1 MLMVAFKIARRFLS
15 ANRGQ
20 TALIITGIAVGVAV
34 QVFVG
39 VLITSLQGTL
49 IDRTIGGS
57 SQVTVVPAGDG
68 ATISDWQGLV
78 DTARND
84 QDIKSVSPAADSSAF
99 LIRSN
104 RTLPILLRGFNMDDA
119 DKIYGISGHIYQGR
133 RPSAPGEVLTGK
145 ELTKELGLVL
155 GDRVELFTSSGS
167 RSNLTVVGFYDLKV
181 ASLNKLWVLTTLE
194 TSQSVFGL
202 GSNITSIEMQV
213 KDIFKADA
221 VASDLSRALGRTDV
235 SVENWKDQNAELLSG
250 LQGQSVSSY
259 MIQVFVLASVIIAIA
274 SVLAI
279 KVLQK
284 SKEIGILKAM
294 GIKDRSAGQIFV
306 YQGLM
311 LGAGGAITGILL
323 ALLLLMGFTLG
334 ARNPDGTALID
345 IRFDYLFIIGSG
357 LVATVSAAL
366 ASAIP
371 ARTTTRLSPIEVI
384 RNG

>member
-15 ANRGQ
+15 ANKGQ
-20 TALIITGIAVGVAV
+20 AALIITGIAVGVAV

-49 IDRTIGGS
+49 IDRTIGSS
-57 SQVTVVPAGDG
+57 SQVTVVPSGDG
-68 ATISDWQGLV
+68 TTIADWQGIV
-78 DTARND
+78 DTAGKNP
-84 QDIKSVSPAADSSAF
+84 DIKSVSPAADQSAF
-99 LIRSN
+99 LLRSN
-104 RTLPILLRGFNMDDA
+104 RTVPILLRGFEL
-119 DKIYGISGHIYQGR
+119 DKANRTYGIFGHIYQGR
-133 RPSAPGEVLTGK
+133 RPASPDEVLTGR
-145 ELTKELGLVL
+145 ELNKELGLNV
-155 GDRVELFTSSGS
+155 GGTVELFTSNGS
-167 RSNLTVVGFYDLKV
+167 RFNLTVVGFYDLKV
-181 ASLNKLWVLTTLE
+181 ASLNKLWVLTSLE
-194 TSQSVFGL
+194 TSQKVFGL
-202 GSNITSIEMQV
+202 GTNITSVEMQV

-221 VASDLSRALGRTDV
+221 VASDLSRALGRADV
-235 SVENWKDQNAELLSG
+235 KVLNWKDQNAELLSG

-284 SKEIGILKAM
+284 SREIGILKAM
-294 GIKDRSAGQIFV
+294 GIKDGSAGKIFV

-311 LGAGGAITGILL
+311 LGAGGAIMGILL
-323 ALLLLMGFTLG
+323 AIFLLTGFTLG
-334 ARNPDGTALID
+334 AKNPDGTSLID
-345 IRFDYLFIIGSG
+345 IRFDYVFIIGSG
-357 LVATVSAAL
+357 LVATISAAL

>member
-1 MLMVAFKIARRFLS
+1 MVAFRIARRFLS

-20 TALIITGIAVGVAV
+20 TALIVTGIAVGVAV

-57 SQVTVVPAGDG
+57 SQVTIVPAGDG
-68 ATISDWQGLV
+68 ATIADWQGMV
-78 DTARND
+78 DTARNNTN
-84 QDIKSVSPAADSSAF
+84 IKSVSPAADSSAF

-104 RTLPILLRGFNMDDA
+104 RTVPILLRGFNLDDA
-119 DKIYGISGHIYQGR
+119 NKIYGIFGHIYQGR
-133 RPSAPGEVLTGK
+133 RPSAPDEVLTGK
-145 ELTKELGLVL
+145 ELNKQLGLNV
-155 GDRVELFTSSGS
+155 GDRIELFTSSGS

-181 ASLNKLWVLTTLE
+181 ASLNKLWVLTSLE

-202 GSNITSIEMQV
+202 GANITSIEMQV
-213 KDIFKADA
+213 KDIFRADA

-235 SVENWKDQNAELLSG
+235 LVENWKAQNAELLSG

-259 MIQVFVLASVIIAIA
+259 LIQVFVLASVIIAIA

-284 SKEIGILKAM
+284 SREIGILKAM

-311 LGAGGAITGILL
+311 LGAGGAVLGILL
-323 ALLLLMGFTLG
+323 ALFLLTGFTFG

-345 IRFDYLFIIGSG
+345 IRFDYVFIIGSG
-357 LVATVSAAL
+357 LVATLSAAL

>member
-1 MLMVAFKIARRFLS
+1 MVAFKIARRFLS

-57 SQVTVVPAGDG
+57 SQVTIVPAGDG
-68 ATISDWQGLV
+68 ATIADWQGLV
-78 DTARND
+78 DTARNN
-84 QDIKSVSPAADSSAF
+84 QDVRSVSPAADSSAF

-104 RTLPILLRGFNMDDA
+104 RTLPIFLRGFNMDDA

-133 RPSAPGEVLTGK
+133 RPSAPDEVLTGK
-145 ELTKELGLVL
+145 ELNKELGLVL
-155 GDRVELFTSSGS
+155 GDQIELFTSSGS

-194 TSQSVFGL
+194 TSQKVFGL
-202 GSNITSIEMQV
+202 GGNITSIEMQV

-221 VASDLSRALGRTDV
+221 VASDLSRALGRADV

-294 GIKDRSAGQIFV
+294 GIKDRSAGKIFI

-323 ALLLLMGFTLG
+323 ALFLLMGFTLG

-345 IRFDYLFIIGSG
+345 IRFDYVFIIGSG
-357 LVATVSAAL
+357 LVATISAAL

>member
-15 ANRGQ
+15 ANKGQ
-20 TALIITGIAVGVAV
+20 TALIVTGIAVGVAV

-49 IDRTIGGS
+49 IDRTIGSS

-68 ATISDWQGLV
+68 TAISDWQGIV
-78 DTARND
+78 DAAGKNA
-84 QDIKSVSPAADSSAF
+84 DIKAVAPAADCSAF
-99 LIRSN
+99 LIKSN
-104 RTLPILLRGFNMDDA
+104 RTVPILLRGFNLDDA
-119 DKIYGISGHIYQGR
+119 NKIYGIYGHIYKGR
-133 RPSAPGEVLTGK
+133 RPAAPDEVLTGR
-145 ELTKELGLVL
+145 ELNKELGIAA
-155 GDRVELFTSSGS
+155 GDKIELFTSNGS
-167 RSNLTVVGFYDLKV
+167 RFNMTVVGLYDLKV
-181 ASLNKLWVLTTLE
+181 ASLNKQWVLTTLG
-194 TSQSVFGL
+194 TSQNVSGL
-202 GSNITSIEMQV
+202 GGNITSVEMQV

-221 VASDLSRALGRTDV
+221 VASDLSRALGRSDV
-235 SVENWKDQNAELLSG
+235 KVLNWKDQNAELLSG

-284 SKEIGILKAM
+284 SREIGILKAM

-311 LGAGGAITGILL
+311 LGAGGALLGILL
-323 ALLLLMGFTLG
+323 AVFLLAGFAMG
-334 ARNPDGTALID
+334 ARNPDGSSLID
-345 IRFDYLFIIGSG
+345 IRFDYIFITGSG
-357 LVATVSAAL
+357 LVATISAAL

-371 ARTTTRLSPIEVI
+371 ARTTTRMSPIEVI